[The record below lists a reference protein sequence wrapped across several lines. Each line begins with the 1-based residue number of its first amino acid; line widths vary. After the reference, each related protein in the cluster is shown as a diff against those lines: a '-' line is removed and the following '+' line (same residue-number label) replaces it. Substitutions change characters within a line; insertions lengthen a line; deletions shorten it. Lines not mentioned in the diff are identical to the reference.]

1 MYFDQLLGAAR
12 TRKLIELLFS
22 AVFNLFCSFPTFF
35 SDFMSEIN
43 RNFWKRTKKCF
54 FFSFCLLL
62 KAGWNTKQLIVISLI
77 TKFSVLSRST
87 NSLNFYHKQ
96 LLKRSQL
103 EMKAKIMLMSMPI
116 DEQAQSIYRAARWF
130 QFKGAKICLRLI
142 GFKRTVG
149 VFLQLTPQCRLE
161 VNK

>member
-1 MYFDQLLGAAR
+1 MYFDQLLGAAH

-22 AVFNLFCSFPTFF
+22 AVFKLFCSFPTFF

-43 RNFWKRTKKCF
+43 RNFWKRTKNVG

-62 KAGWNTKQLIVISLI
+62 KAGWNTQQLIVVSLI

-116 DEQAQSIYRAARWF
+116 DEQAQSIYRAASWF
-130 QFKGAKICLRLI
+130 QFKLAKICLEI
-142 GFKRTVG
+142 NWIRTDSRC
-149 VFLQLTPQCRLE
+149 VFAA
-161 VNK
+161 NSSM